1 MYIYSPCPIPFYIYL
16 SLFTGRLYWHLRAS
30 NPCCPPLPEPHRP
43 HTTLAQIVIMRR
55 WFDDTENVVEDGNA
69 DTSADAAFFLNLPAT
84 RICIFR
90 GLLKVE
96 DEGDE
101 NETVK

>member
-1 MYIYSPCPIPFYIYL
+1 
-16 SLFTGRLYWHLRAS
+16 
-30 NPCCPPLPEPHRP
+30 
-43 HTTLAQIVIMRR
+43 MRR

-101 NETVK
+101 NETVKWNGQFVAFLVNGLPPSP